1 MWSCAFECWWFSAA
15 ITFIENE
22 DIVWN
27 IGQDTLGGNV
37 VHCLLHQLLYFAHL
51 SGQKQHNEAA
61 PEVVYGNLACLQE
74 GENKWF
80 STTNHL

>member
-1 MWSCAFECWWFSAA
+1 M
-15 ITFIENE
+15 
-22 DIVWN
+22 WN

-74 GENKWF
+74 GENK
-80 STTNHL
+80 